1 MRYIRLQALI
11 AGVGM
16 LLVGGLLFVQA
27 LGLVTTFVPA
37 AGGTYSEALVG
48 FPHRLNP
55 LLDFSNPVDR
65 DIDRLVFAGLTAY
78 GPDGR
83 PIPAL
88 AQGWSVTADGLTY
101 TFVLRERLRWHDGQ
115 PVTADDVLFTI
126 DRLQAG
132 DYPGPADLGQF
143 WRSVQVSK
151 SDARTVVFKLAEPF
165 GPFLDYTSIGLLPQH
180 LLDGLT
186 WPAILTH
193 PASLKPVGA
202 GPFQLTRL
210 EVSDG
215 RPVEALLETFADYYG
230 PAPNLRQVRFVF
242 FPDEDSAWAAF
253 RAGEV
258 QGLSQMDADHLA
270 EALADPQVNVLTSRL
285 PEYSLIFLNHRNDQV
300 AFFQDKRVRQALLF
314 GLNRQR
320 LVDHVLRGQA
330 LVATGPILPGTWAY
344 NADIQPTPFDPA
356 HAAELLDQAGWT
368 LPAEAVAG
376 TQTYVRQK
384 GDRRLEFTLV
394 APDDPVLTAV
404 AQLAVE
410 NWASLDISVTLNS
423 ASPGALLS
431 DFLAPRSFQAA
442 LAQVNLSTYPDPD
455 PYPFWH
461 QAQIETGQN
470 YGGYDKRDLSELLE
484 QARVSTDPQERAQLY
499 RIFQS
504 RFADQVPALLLYYPV
519 YNYVLAARVQNVQI
533 GPLVEPADRFASLK
547 DWFIITRRVIVNQP
561 AGQTPAP

>member
-48 FPHRLNP
+48 FPQRLNP
-55 LLDFSNPVDR
+55 LLDFSNPIDR
-65 DIDRLVFAGLTAY
+65 DMDRLVFAGLTAH

-83 PIPAL
+83 PVPAL

-115 PVTADDVLFTI
+115 PITADDVLFTI
-126 DRLQAG
+126 GRLQAD
-132 DYPGPADLGQF
+132 DYPGPADLGRF

-151 SDARTVVFKLAEPF
+151 TDARTVVFTLAEPF

-186 WPAILTH
+186 WPAILSH
-193 PASLKPVGA
+193 PTNLKPVGA

-215 RPVEALLETFADYYG
+215 RAAEALLETFPDYYG
-230 PAPNLRQVRFVF
+230 PAPSLRQVRFVF
-242 FPDEDSAWAAF
+242 FPDEDAAWDAF

-258 QGLSQMDADHLA
+258 QGLSQIDADHLA
-270 EALADPQVNVLTSRL
+270 EALADTQANVLTSRL

-314 GLNRQR
+314 GLNRQW
-320 LVDHVLRGQA
+320 LVDYVLGGQA

-344 NADIQPTPFDPA
+344 NADIQPTPYDPA

-368 LPAEAVAG
+368 LPPEAVAG

-384 GDRRLEFTLV
+384 SDRRLEFTLV
-394 APDDPVLTAV
+394 APDEPVLTAV

-410 NWASLDISVTLNS
+410 NWASLGISVTLNS
-423 ASPGALLS
+423 VSPGAVLS
-431 DFLAPRSFQAA
+431 DFLAPRSFEAA
-442 LAQVNLSTYPDPD
+442 LAQINLSTYPDPD
-455 PYPFWH
+455 PYAFWH

-484 QARVSTDPQERAQLY
+484 QARVSMDPQERAQLY
-499 RIFQS
+499 HIFQS

-519 YNYVLAARVQNVQI
+519 YNYVLDAKVQNVQI
-533 GPLVEPADRFASLK
+533 GPLVEPADRFASLR

-561 AGQTPAP
+561 AGRTPAP